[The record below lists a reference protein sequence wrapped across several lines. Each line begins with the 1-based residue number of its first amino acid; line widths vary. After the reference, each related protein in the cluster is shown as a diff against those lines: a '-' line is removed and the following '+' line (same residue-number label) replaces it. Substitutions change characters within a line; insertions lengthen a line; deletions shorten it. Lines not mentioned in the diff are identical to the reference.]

1 MPTHKRYDSDDVSI
15 ASLHERERE
24 YLVKIEGRGALCKRT
39 GGHHDAVHT
48 HTRLWLF
55 SMRPFDN
62 VLDRRLYLL
71 SRDDFPYLRGLDT
84 AAFSTRIRSTK
95 YFFDSSFFSLYCS
108 KSTLLWCKKC
118 YQSELFGMNTNIF
131 KTATCKTLLTYP
143 KTTKHQPWVQ
153 IEGNYFSNNGAK
165 SGNSSHDHIPDHRH
179 IFS

>member
-1 MPTHKRYDSDDVSI
+1 MSRKMIFFILRLKPKSLFWVQFAIFFKYSVPTHKRYDSDDVSI

-95 YFFDSSFFSLYCS
+95 YFFDSSFFSLY
-108 KSTLLWCKKC
+108 LLYTARNQLC
-118 YQSELFGMNTNIF
+118 YD
-131 KTATCKTLLTYP
+131 
-143 KTTKHQPWVQ
+143 
-153 IEGNYFSNNGAK
+153 AK
-165 SGNSSHDHIPDHRH
+165 SVTSHRY
-179 IFS
+179 FE

>member
-1 MPTHKRYDSDDVSI
+1 MKWNFSGKIFCYYYLENNSFHELFWPGLFFKFSVPTHKRYDSDDVSI

-108 KSTLLWCKKC
+108 KSTLL
-118 YQSELFGMNTNIF
+118 
-131 KTATCKTLLTYP
+131 
-143 KTTKHQPWVQ
+143 
-153 IEGNYFSNNGAK
+153 
-165 SGNSSHDHIPDHRH
+165 
-179 IFS
+179 